1 MDYNP
6 SGEKRHHSRDKIEL
20 MSTLL
25 DLLMRGLR
33 QRCPVC
39 GKGKLYRGIF
49 TMYDNCPVCGYHFE
63 REEGY
68 FTSAIAINIVISEF
82 IVAAFVI
89 PLAANTAVPMLPVML
104 TGLPIAVILP
114 LLFYR
119 HSRSLW
125 MSMDLW
131 LHPLRHDQNG

>member
-1 MDYNP
+1 MN
-6 SGEKRHHSRDKIEL
+6 
-20 MSTLL
+20 TLL
-25 DLLMRGLR
+25 DLLIRGLR

-39 GKGKLYRGIF
+39 GKGKLYQGIF
-49 TMYDNCPVCGYHFE
+49 KMYDNCPVCGYHFE

-89 PLAANTAVPMLPVML
+89 PLAANITVPMLPVML
-104 TGLPIAVILP
+104 TGLSLAIILP

-125 MSMDLW
+125 VSMDLW
-131 LHPLRHDQNG
+131 LHPLRRDQNV

>member
-1 MDYNP
+1 MDYNS
-6 SGEKRHHSRDKIEL
+6 SGEKRHHSRDKIGI
-20 MSTLL
+20 MNTLS
-25 DLLMRGLR
+25 DLLIRGLR

-39 GKGKLYRGIF
+39 GKGKLYQGIF
-49 TMYDNCPVCGYHFE
+49 KMYDNCPVCGYHFE

-68 FTSAIAINIVISEF
+68 FTSAMAINIVISEF
-82 IVAAFVI
+82 IVAAFLI
-89 PLAANTAVPMLPVML
+89 PLAANPAIPMLPIML
-104 TGLPIAVILP
+104 IGLPITVILP

-131 LHPLRHDQNG
+131 LNPLRRQAD